1 LSKKYFLITGILF
14 IICCCAKSSFSQEIK
29 INAENTS
36 LQEVFFALQ
45 KDYGIQFSYNDKLI
59 ENCFINITNTFS
71 SADEAIHH
79 IIFDCNL
86 AFEKVGD
93 VYIIL
98 NKPEIEILK
107 PEKSPVYFLFS
118 GRVSDKVTG
127 EALPLSTIQY
137 GGKLIVTDV
146 NGVFSIKHLKS
157 SSKIKVSYVGYFQV
171 ETVLYSNKNIN
182 IQLTPSEVNLQ
193 EVVIQSKDDIFD
205 MHVGQTAGTLRLNH
219 NISSFL
225 PGSQNNSIY
234 NLLRLQ
240 AGVMAAGEQTNDYVI
255 WGSYKGHNLI
265 LFDNIT
271 LFSIGNSK
279 DNISPVNSLIVK
291 DIEIKKGGYNSSFYN
306 RVGGV
311 VNIFGK
317 NGNYNKFGGDFNIN
331 NQSVSGKINIPSFL
345 RKNLLC
351 KLVSGN
357 PFTSYS
363 NGKVRW
369 VLPPMAPLLY
379 QIIVFRTLT

>member
-118 GRVSDKVTG
+118 GRVSDKV
-127 EALPLSTIQY
+127 
-137 GGKLIVTDV
+137 
-146 NGVFSIKHLKS
+146 
-157 SSKIKVSYVGYFQV
+157 
-171 ETVLYSNKNIN
+171 
-182 IQLTPSEVNLQ
+182 
-193 EVVIQSKDDIFD
+193 
-205 MHVGQTAGTLRLNH
+205 M
-219 NISSFL
+219 
-225 PGSQNNSIY
+225 
-234 NLLRLQ
+234 
-240 AGVMAAGEQTNDYVI
+240 
-255 WGSYKGHNLI
+255 
-265 LFDNIT
+265 
-271 LFSIGNSK
+271 
-279 DNISPVNSLIVK
+279 
-291 DIEIKKGGYNSSFYN
+291 
-306 RVGGV
+306 
-311 VNIFGK
+311 
-317 NGNYNKFGGDFNIN
+317 
-331 NQSVSGKINIPSFL
+331 
-345 RKNLLC
+345 
-351 KLVSGN
+351 
-357 PFTSYS
+357 PF
-363 NGKVRW
+363 
-369 VLPPMAPLLY
+369 
-379 QIIVFRTLT
+379 I